1 MLFIIKAYNNCG
13 DFLNA
18 FHCCCT
24 QGSESS
30 AERKA
35 PSRGRSESQENVHR
49 KAMKQGTR
57 SLPRAASA
65 DNVLNKGTRKTLD
78 HTKKKISVTSKH
90 VEEATTRSKDSHIQE
105 SIENGH
111 SRITD
116 HSSEK
121 NNHNKQTEL
130 MEKSYKV
137 QNDLPLNGSMSSLT
151 NGRHRSSSSSS
162 VSSDGASKSNSGDVL
177 LSKEDESLDN
187 EPVTLEDKPL
197 TKDSSTNV
205 SSRKTSLSPV
215 INATRKRNSPNV
227 LLDTSKEKAPNS
239 RTNLEPGQISPS
251 LPRPQSPGGMGIAF
265 PARYLGE
272 PLSNVMTIAAP
283 TPLNFVGSNE
293 RDSPQAKRKGSY
305 ENTQRRASKG
315 MEEEIVT
322 IVLVKGMS
330 GKGLGFTIV
339 GGKGSPHG
347 DMAVYVKSILPGGA
361 AEADGR
367 MKRGRAQNSGYVI

>member
-1 MLFIIKAYNNCG
+1 M
-13 DFLNA
+13 
-18 FHCCCT
+18 
-24 QGSESS
+24 
-30 AERKA
+30 
-35 PSRGRSESQENVHR
+35 RGRSESQENVHR

-65 DNVLNKGTRKTLD
+65 DNVLNKGRSKTLD
-78 HTKKKISVTSKH
+78 DPKKKISLTSKH
-90 VEEATTRSKDSHIQE
+90 VEEATTRSNHSDIQQP
-105 SIENGH
+105 IENGH

-116 HSSEK
+116 HSLEK
-121 NNHNKQTEL
+121 NNHNKQTDL

-151 NGRHRSSSSSS
+151 NGRRRSSSSSS
-162 VSSDGASKSNSGDVL
+162 VSSDGASKSNTGDIL
-177 LSKEDESLDN
+177 LSKEDESLDC

-197 TKDSSTNV
+197 KKGSAANASP
-205 SSRKTSLSPV
+205 RKTSLSPPV
-215 INATRKRNSPNV
+215 IDATRKRNSPNV
-227 LLDTSKEKAPNS
+227 LLNTSKEKPSNG
-239 RTNLEPGQISPS
+239 RTSLEPGQISPS

-272 PLSNVMTIAAP
+272 SPSGVMTIAAP

-305 ENTQRRASKG
+305 DNTLRRASKG
-315 MEEEIVT
+315 TEEEIVT

-339 GGKGSPHG
+339 GGKGSSHG

-367 MKRGRAQNSGYVI
+367 MKRGRDLNNVAWLYSFESNFKTGLESVTCHILYNYM